1 MIVITLTDCPPKL
14 RGDLSKWLCE
24 INTGVF
30 VGNLSSRVRDALW
43 DRVCENLRTG
53 RATMVFH
60 TNNEQQMDFRVHNT
74 TWQPVDLDGI
84 KLMRRPKVQASAALS
99 EGFSKIAQQQKVQ
112 RIHAARTRSRMMEHQ
127 NYTVIDL
134 ETSGL
139 DPEINEILELG
150 AIRIRNGICT
160 EQFSAFIQNS
170 YPIPK
175 EVIQLTGLNETLLHQ
190 QGIYLAQALSDLFT
204 FLGTDLL
211 IGHNISFDLSF
222 LRRACQKCRCAMP
235 TNRSIDTLDLAR
247 KQLRGI
253 PNYKLETIAKY
264 FSLNATK
271 FHRVLPDCYTTHL
284 IYQKFNEN
292 K

>member
-43 DRVCENLRTG
+43 GRVCENLRTG

-84 KLMRRPKVQASAALS
+84 KLMRRPKAQTAATLS
-99 EGFSKIAQQQKVQ
+99 EGFSKAAQQQKVQ
-112 RIHAARTRSRMMEHQ
+112 RIHAVRTRARMMEHK

-134 ETSGL
+134 ETSGI
-139 DPEINEILELG
+139 DPEMDEILELG
-150 AIRIRNGICT
+150 AIRIRNGRCT
-160 EQFSAFIQNS
+160 EQFSALIQNS
-170 YPIPK
+170 HPVSK
-175 EVIQLTGLNETLLHQ
+175 EVIQLTGLNETLLQQ
-190 QGIYLAQALSDLFT
+190 QGIGLAQALPDFFT

-211 IGHNISFDLSF
+211 VGHNISFDFSF
-222 LRRACQKCRCAMP
+222 LRRACRKYNCAMP
-235 TNRSIDTLDLAR
+235 ANRSIDTLDLAR

-253 PNYKLETIAKY
+253 PNYKLETIAKC
-264 FSLNATK
+264 FSLTVTE
-271 FHRVLPDCYTTHL
+271 FHRALPDCYTTHL

-292 K
+292 Q